1 MTTAWTPEEEKR
13 SRAIANYARVE
24 EDAQGVAFDMW
35 DRAVATV
42 DALRAQLAA
51 AREELDKAVGFLEWE
66 GYRRCDIATCNCG
79 RWHEGA
85 ANRRLHEIAA
95 VLDGPPIA
103 DAVAALRADLA
114 AARAERERLES
125 IVLDQQAELKRRAD
139 MLASTESLVRWHRAR
154 LAAVEGALSE
164 TVECLAAL
172 ASPPGTHGHAVVG
185 RARAALKAP
194 LAPPEEGGAG

>member
-1 MTTAWTPEEEKR
+1 MGRGSRPGRPAPRPRRRVGARGEAMTTAWTPEEEKR
-13 SRAIANYARVE
+13 SRAIANYARAE

-85 ANRRLHEIAA
+85 ANRRL
-95 VLDGPPIA
+95 
-103 DAVAALRADLA
+103 
-114 AARAERERLES
+114 
-125 IVLDQQAELKRRAD
+125 
-139 MLASTESLVRWHRAR
+139 
-154 LAAVEGALSE
+154 
-164 TVECLAAL
+164 
-172 ASPPGTHGHAVVG
+172 
-185 RARAALKAP
+185 
-194 LAPPEEGGAG
+194 